1 MEKWI
6 KEVKKDVCI
15 VGAGPAGMLLGLL
28 LAKQGLE
35 VLVLEQNADFHR
47 EYRGEITQPRFV
59 QLMKQLNLL
68 RYIESYPHVKIH
80 EVVVFHNH
88 REIMKLAFQTLI
100 EEESYCARLTQPTL
114 LTALL
119 EKAKQ
124 YPNFQLLFNT
134 KVKDL
139 LRDGEKI
146 VGVHAQSRQGEEKKV
161 AGNLPYEGDLYVK
174 ARLTVGVDGR
184 NSTIEKLAK
193 FELELDYY
201 VNDLLWFSFEKP
213 ESWDYNIYHF
223 YFQNH
228 FNYLFLPKLG
238 GYIQC
243 GISLTRGEY
252 QKIKEEGIESFKAKI
267 IEDMPILR
275 PYVEPMTDFREF
287 VQLLCK
293 MRYVKE
299 WAKEGCLLIGDAA
312 HCVTPWGAVG
322 STMAMGTA
330 MIAADVI
337 YKGFQ
342 NDDLSL
348 ETLKQVQKRREKEV
362 RMIQN
367 LQVTLEK
374 FLTREPVKK
383 ELAPL
388 VFSMA
393 TKMPDIMKTYK
404 QLFTRDEP
412 LDIDKSFVF
421 SDDAPTSG
429 GREDAHHSH
438 QVV

>member
-1 MEKWI
+1 MEKII

-28 LAKQGLE
+28 LAKQGLD

-59 QLMKQLNLL
+59 QMMKQLNLL
-68 RYIESYPHVKIH
+68 KYIESYSHVKIN

-88 REIMKLAFQTLI
+88 VEIMRLPFHTLI

-124 YPNFQLLFNT
+124 YPNFKLLFNT

-146 VGVHAQSRQGEEKKV
+146 VGVYAQTKLENASKSTEE
-161 AGNLPYEGDLYVK
+161 LEYQGDLYVK
-174 ARLTVGVDGR
+174 ARVTVGVDGR
-184 NSTIEKLAK
+184 NSTMEKLAN
-193 FELELDYY
+193 FELDFDYH

-213 ESWDYNIYHF
+213 ECWDYNIYHF
-223 YFQNH
+223 YFQKNY
-228 FNYLFLPKLG
+228 NYLFLPKLG

-243 GISLTRGEY
+243 GISLTRGEF
-252 QKIKEEGIESFKAKI
+252 QKIKEEGIEPFKARI
-267 IEDMPILR
+267 IEDMPVLR
-275 PYVEPMTDFREF
+275 PYVEPMTDFKEF
-287 VQLLCK
+287 VLLLCK
-293 MRYVKE
+293 MRYVKD
-299 WAKEGCLLIGDAA
+299 WAKDGCLLIGDAA

-330 MIAADVI
+330 IIAADVI
-337 YKGFQ
+337 YKGFK
-342 NDDLSL
+342 NNDLSL

-362 RMIQN
+362 KMIQN

-374 FLTREPVKK
+374 FLTREPIKK
-383 ELAPL
+383 DLAPL
-388 VFSMA
+388 MFSIA
-393 TKMPDIMKTYK
+393 TKMPDVMKIYK
-404 QLFTRDEP
+404 QLYTMDKPF
-412 LDIDKSFVF
+412 DIDESFVF
-421 SDDAPTSG
+421 SDESDASG
-429 GREDAHHSH
+429 ERKETRHSIA
-438 QVV
+438 